1 MLKPLIAVLIAL
13 FFLSTSSLAQNL
25 GSNITTTFYA
35 EDVQAKPGKLEID
48 PSSHAILRFY
58 DEVKFAFSRRSD
70 ILKALP
76 KGSDVVLYAMTEKAE
91 TDLSVLVD
99 GKWHFFSV
107 TIRKG
112 AGLHYYEIKKRET
125 VSTTTS
131 TVDNNAVI
139 PTPKPATPSSASLLA
154 PDWIRWNLN
163 PIFSSSNEI
172 RVAYTLENTGN
183 QSVIAPQKDLRILR
197 DGQALEFRLEN
208 TGEIKLDPGEVFN
221 GIIRIKATPGALKFQ
236 WNLHVAGSTKTFTL
250 EAELK

>member
-1 MLKPLIAVLIAL
+1 MLKPLIAVLITL
-13 FFLSTSSLAQNL
+13 FFLSTSSFAQSL

-48 PSSHAILRFY
+48 PASHAILRFF

-107 TIRKG
+107 SIRKG
-112 AGLHYYEIKKRET
+112 VGLHYYEIKKHET
-125 VSTTTS
+125 VSTTVQAS
-131 TVDNNAVI
+131 DNNAVI
-139 PTPKPATPSSASLLA
+139 PTPKPASPLSASLLS
-154 PDWIRWNLN
+154 PDWIHWNLN
-163 PIFSSSNEI
+163 LIFSSSNEI
-172 RVAYTLENTGN
+172 RVAYTLENTGK
-183 QSVIAPQKDLRILR
+183 QSVIAPQKDLQILR
-197 DGQALEFRLEN
+197 DGQSLEFRLEN

-221 GIIRIKATPGALKFQ
+221 GIIRIKASPGALTFQ
-236 WNLHVAGSTKTFTL
+236 WNLHVAGSTKTFML
-250 EAELK
+250 EADLK

>member
-13 FFLSTSSLAQNL
+13 FFLSTSSLAQSL

-48 PSSHAILRFY
+48 PASHAILRFY

-70 ILKALP
+70 ILKAVP

-107 TIRKG
+107 SIRKG
-112 AGLHYYEIKKRET
+112 VGLHYYEIKKRET
-125 VSTTTS
+125 VSTTVPAS
-131 TVDNNAVI
+131 DNNAVI
-139 PTPKPATPSSASLLA
+139 PTPKPTPPSSASLLA
-154 PDWIRWNLN
+154 PDWIHWNLN

-183 QSVIAPQKDLRILR
+183 QSVVAPQKDLLILR

-221 GIIRIKATPGALKFQ
+221 GIIRIKASPGTLKFQ
-236 WNLHVAGSTKTFTL
+236 WNLHVAGSIKIFTL